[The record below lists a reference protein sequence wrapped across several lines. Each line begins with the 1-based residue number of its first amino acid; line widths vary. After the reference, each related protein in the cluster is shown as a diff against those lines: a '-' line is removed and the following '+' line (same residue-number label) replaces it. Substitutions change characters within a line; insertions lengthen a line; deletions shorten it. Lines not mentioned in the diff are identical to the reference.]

1 MQYDSDAEL
10 HAPKHGGQSVLG
22 GMVHRMFKGYAA
34 RAGAT
39 SEQSSLAQSTSAP
52 CVPKTGVVHVKSVD
66 GNNECGYL
74 SGKPNQYD
82 LKGQFSCTS
91 QKEDALIVHAS
102 CDAPKFDL
110 VALNLK
116 TPYPFV
122 GGVVGVASTD
132 RNLNPGSPNYAYISG
147 VEHTAFGSAA
157 QSGGSSFT
165 DATNITS
172 TVESSIWTINDS
184 SQLVPHWVNDDGTT
198 PATSIAWF
206 TNVNELYFTGDFSLL
221 SGLSVEKW
229 SEVTFTLVAV

>member
-1 MQYDSDAEL
+1 MIQ
-10 HAPKHGGQSVLG
+10 VLN
-22 GMVHRMFKGYAA
+22 RTLGYAA

-110 VALNLK
+110 VALVSMLI
-116 TPYPFV
+116 
-122 GGVVGVASTD
+122 VA
-132 RNLNPGSPNYAYISG
+132 GQ
-147 VEHTAFGSAA
+147 
-157 QSGGSSFT
+157 QSS
-165 DATNITS
+165 DLRLL
-172 TVESSIWTINDS
+172 ESEDT
-184 SQLVPHWVNDDGTT
+184 
-198 PATSIAWF
+198 
-206 TNVNELYFTGDFSLL
+206 
-221 SGLSVEKW
+221 LSVRWRCRRCGEY
-229 SEVTFTLVAV
+229 